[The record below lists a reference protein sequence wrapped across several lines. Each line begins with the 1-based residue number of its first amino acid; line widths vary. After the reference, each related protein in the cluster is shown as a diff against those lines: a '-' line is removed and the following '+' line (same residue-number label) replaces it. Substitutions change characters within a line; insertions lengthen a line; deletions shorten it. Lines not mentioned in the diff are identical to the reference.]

1 MTIQTLVGLIIFDTF
16 GFTGLAELLVY
27 LSRTF
32 EKTFLSLGGIINLEE
47 VGISTGSAGCSV
59 TAITATGRAGR
70 AEGRISRMIE
80 KSVLALRNAFSN
92 LKPQA
97 IRASKTL
104 ARISEVA
111 SLATLSTSDTGLV
124 E

>member
-1 MTIQTLVGLIIFDTF
+1 MVGLAVLDAF

-32 EKTFLSLGGIINLEE
+32 EKTFLGRGGSLNLEE
-47 VGISTGSAGCSV
+47 VGISTDITESSV
-59 TAITATGRAGR
+59 GAITATSRAGR

-111 SLATLSTSDTGLV
+111 SLAPRSASDTGLV